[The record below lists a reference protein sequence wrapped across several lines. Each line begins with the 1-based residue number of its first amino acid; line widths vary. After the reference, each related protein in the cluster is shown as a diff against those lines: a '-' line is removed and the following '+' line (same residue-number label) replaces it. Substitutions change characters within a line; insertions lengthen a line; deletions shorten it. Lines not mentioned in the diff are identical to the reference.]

1 MTVRTF
7 FAAAAAVI
15 VGLSTAAAGAE
26 ELRVAATPV
35 PHADILKLIEPDL
48 QKDGYDLK
56 IVEFSD
62 YVSPNLA
69 LDAGEVDANYY
80 QHKPFLD
87 AAVEHRRLKIASVA
101 PIHILPMAAYSKK
114 VKKITDLA
122 DGASVT
128 IPNDPANGGRALLL
142 LEDAGL
148 LKLKPGIGVKATVL
162 DIVSNPK
169 HLRIREVEAA
179 QVPRTLD
186 DVDLAVV
193 NSNYAIGVGLNPVT
207 DSIYLESKT
216 SPYAVVVAARQG
228 HEKDAKVQAL
238 VKALTTEKVRKA
250 AWSRCS
256 APVPTSESDK
266 RTACCRPF
274 FAGGSKQRADKEAEA
289 ADPGPVKKA
298 AEQTCSAASEALP
311 GEPEIRRGARVRRP
325 YRCRSRA

>member
-15 VGLSTAAAGAE
+15 VGLSAVAAGAE

-48 QKDGYDLK
+48 KKDGYDLK

-128 IPNDPANGGRALLL
+128 IPNDPANSGRALLL

-207 DSIYLESKT
+207 DSIYLERKT

-228 HEKDAKVQAL
+228 NEKDAKVQAL
-238 VKALTTEKVRKA
+238 VKALTTEKVRKFMTDKYKGGVV
-250 AWSRCS
+250 
-256 APVPTSESDK
+256 PV
-266 RTACCRPF
+266 F
-274 FAGGSKQRADKEAEA
+274 
-289 ADPGPVKKA
+289 
-298 AEQTCSAASEALP
+298 
-311 GEPEIRRGARVRRP
+311 
-325 YRCRSRA
+325 

>member
-1 MTVRTF
+1 MTDLEPVLRIVPSPGDALSLQNTKNTGVLQMTVRTF

-207 DSIYLESKT
+207 DSDRKS
-216 SPYAVVVAARQG
+216 VV
-228 HEKDAKVQAL
+228 
-238 VKALTTEKVRKA
+238 
-250 AWSRCS
+250 
-256 APVPTSESDK
+256 
-266 RTACCRPF
+266 
-274 FAGGSKQRADKEAEA
+274 
-289 ADPGPVKKA
+289 
-298 AEQTCSAASEALP
+298 
-311 GEPEIRRGARVRRP
+311 
-325 YRCRSRA
+325 

>member
-15 VGLSTAAAGAE
+15 VGLSAAAAGAE

-48 QKDGYDLK
+48 KKDGYDLK

-80 QHKPFLD
+80 QHPFLD
-87 AAVEHRRLKIASVA
+87 AAVEHRRLKIASIA

-238 VKALTTEKVRKA
+238 VKALTTEKVRKFMTDNYKGGVV
-250 AWSRCS
+250 
-256 APVPTSESDK
+256 PV
-266 RTACCRPF
+266 F
-274 FAGGSKQRADKEAEA
+274 
-289 ADPGPVKKA
+289 
-298 AEQTCSAASEALP
+298 
-311 GEPEIRRGARVRRP
+311 
-325 YRCRSRA
+325 

>member
-148 LKLKPGIGVKATVL
+148 LKLKGSASK
-162 DIVSNPK
+162 
-169 HLRIREVEAA
+169 
-179 QVPRTLD
+179 PRCLT
-186 DVDLAVV
+186 
-193 NSNYAIGVGLNPVT
+193 SSVT
-207 DSIYLESKT
+207 
-216 SPYAVVVAARQG
+216 PN
-228 HEKDAKVQAL
+228 
-238 VKALTTEKVRKA
+238 
-250 AWSRCS
+250 
-256 APVPTSESDK
+256 TSES
-266 RTACCRPF
+266 
-274 FAGGSKQRADKEAEA
+274 
-289 ADPGPVKKA
+289 
-298 AEQTCSAASEALP
+298 
-311 GEPEIRRGARVRRP
+311 VRWKPR
-325 YRCRSRA
+325 RCRVLWMMSISRSLTPTTLSAWV

>member
-15 VGLSTAAAGAE
+15 VGLSAAAAGAE

-48 QKDGYDLK
+48 KKDGYDLK

-162 DIVSNPK
+162 D
-169 HLRIREVEAA
+169 
-179 QVPRTLD
+179 
-186 DVDLAVV
+186 
-193 NSNYAIGVGLNPVT
+193 
-207 DSIYLESKT
+207 
-216 SPYAVVVAARQG
+216 RQ
-228 HEKDAKVQAL
+228 
-238 VKALTTEKVRKA
+238 
-250 AWSRCS
+250 
-256 APVPTSESDK
+256 
-266 RTACCRPF
+266 
-274 FAGGSKQRADKEAEA
+274 
-289 ADPGPVKKA
+289 
-298 AEQTCSAASEALP
+298 
-311 GEPEIRRGARVRRP
+311 
-325 YRCRSRA
+325 

>member
-15 VGLSTAAAGAE
+15 VGLSAAAAGAE

-48 QKDGYDLK
+48 KKDGYDLK

-148 LKLKPGIGVKATVL
+148 LKLKSGIGVKATVL

-228 HEKDAKVQAL
+228 HEKYRYQ
-238 VKALTTEKVRKA
+238 
-250 AWSRCS
+250 
-256 APVPTSESDK
+256 
-266 RTACCRPF
+266 
-274 FAGGSKQRADKEAEA
+274 G
-289 ADPGPVKKA
+289 DPAVHDLK
-298 AEQTCSAASEALP
+298 
-311 GEPEIRRGARVRRP
+311 IRRCIP
-325 YRCRSRA
+325 L

>member
-7 FAAAAAVI
+7 VAAAAAVI
-15 VGLSTAAAGAE
+15 VGLSAAAAGAE

-48 QKDGYDLK
+48 KKDGYDLK

-148 LKLKPGIGVKATVL
+148 LKLKPGIGVKAKCL
-162 DIVSNPK
+162 IS
-169 HLRIREVEAA
+169 
-179 QVPRTLD
+179 
-186 DVDLAVV
+186 
-193 NSNYAIGVGLNPVT
+193 SVT
-207 DSIYLESKT
+207 
-216 SPYAVVVAARQG
+216 PN
-228 HEKDAKVQAL
+228 
-238 VKALTTEKVRKA
+238 
-250 AWSRCS
+250 
-256 APVPTSESDK
+256 TSES
-266 RTACCRPF
+266 
-274 FAGGSKQRADKEAEA
+274 
-289 ADPGPVKKA
+289 
-298 AEQTCSAASEALP
+298 
-311 GEPEIRRGARVRRP
+311 VRWKPR
-325 YRCRSRA
+325 RCRVLWTMSISRSLTPTTLSAWV

>member
-1 MTVRTF
+1 M
-7 FAAAAAVI
+7 
-15 VGLSTAAAGAE
+15 
-26 ELRVAATPV
+26 
-35 PHADILKLIEPDL
+35 
-48 QKDGYDLK
+48 
-56 IVEFSD
+56 
-62 YVSPNLA
+62 SPNLA

-186 DVDLAVV
+186 DVDL
-193 NSNYAIGVGLNPVT
+193 GVGLNPVT

-238 VKALTTEKVRKA
+238 VKALTTEKVRKFMTDKYKGGVV
-250 AWSRCS
+250 
-256 APVPTSESDK
+256 PV
-266 RTACCRPF
+266 F
-274 FAGGSKQRADKEAEA
+274 
-289 ADPGPVKKA
+289 
-298 AEQTCSAASEALP
+298 
-311 GEPEIRRGARVRRP
+311 
-325 YRCRSRA
+325 